1 MPAVIRADVEPAFDV
16 NSRSARWAAIL
27 FGVIGVQ
34 IFIIQPGFVQGLV
47 QHLRFSEPQAGWV
60 ASAEMAGIALTAIAL
75 TFLAAN
81 SNWRRTLQICA
92 IVAAVADFAG
102 AFVHDFVA
110 FAASRFV
117 AGLGLGGMISLSW
130 AAVGLT
136 RNPDREFALYVG
148 WALVYG
154 AIGLF
159 ALPIAI
165 DTVGISGVMIAMG
178 AFALVGLPL
187 ARFMP
192 ISGDSRTAPNPDA
205 IELSGAMK
213 AVALGGVLLFN
224 VALGAAWA
232 YLFLIG
238 VSAQIGEQSVANALA
253 LSQVA
258 AVAGAAVVFVV
269 GQRLG
274 RMAPLI
280 SGLIVS
286 AVSLLLLLGEVSFV
300 TYVLSVCTFNF
311 IWNVVLPYI
320 FASMSSFDRTGRMV
334 VDAVAMQMIGFAVGP
349 GVAAMI
355 VAPNAFHEV
364 IILAAAL
371 ILTSCAMFLI
381 ALLHHRA
388 RLGSLA

>member
-1 MPAVIRADVEPAFDV
+1 MPAKIRTDAEPTFDV

-47 QHLRFSEPQAGWV
+47 QHLHFSEPQAGWV

-81 SNWRRTLQICA
+81 SNWRRTLQVCA
-92 IVAAVADFAG
+92 IVAAAADFAG
-102 AFVHDFVA
+102 AFAHDFVA

-165 DTVGISGVMIAMG
+165 DAVGISGVMIAMG

-192 ISGDSRTAPNPDA
+192 ISGDSRAAPNADA
-205 IELSGAMK
+205 VELSGAMK

-224 VALGAAWA
+224 IALGAAWA

-258 AVAGAAVVFVV
+258 AVAGAAAVFVV
-269 GQRLG
+269 GRRFG
-274 RMAPLI
+274 RIAPLTI
-280 SGLIVS
+280 GLIVS
-286 AVSLLLLLGEVSFV
+286 AASLAPLLGVFSFM
-300 TYVLSVCTFNF
+300 TYAFSVCTFNF
-311 IWNVVLPYI
+311 IWNGVLPYI

-334 VDAVAMQMIGFAVGP
+334 VYAVAMQMIGFAVGP

-364 IILAAAL
+364 IILAVAL
-371 ILTSCAMFLI
+371 ILTSCAMFLT

-388 RLGSLA
+388 RLGTLA